1 LKPLEIKKYNLKTK
15 QNLLRLIKRD
25 AVAYL
30 MLAPKLILMLMFTV
44 YPIFWAL
51 RFIFYDYNGVSKA
64 VFIGFDNIVR
74 AFTRDLMWWKSVL
87 NTFVYAFGKL
97 SIEIPLAM
105 VLAVILNTK
114 IKGRGF
120 FRSVFFLPTVTSAA
134 VISLVFTFIYSPY
147 NGALNSILH
156 SFGFIKNPNVDWLG
170 DEKLAMISV
179 IIVGV
184 WHAFGQNMILIL
196 SGLQGIP
203 TDVYESAKI
212 DGASSVQAFFKI
224 TLPLLAPMLQ
234 LILMIAIIGSL
245 SAFDSVFVLTGGG
258 PNYATQLKGITIYQ
272 QFFAADKSPM
282 YGYGATLAVI
292 SSVVVG
298 LLTIFYLQA
307 SKKMKN
313 IDQ

>member
-1 LKPLEIKKYNLKTK
+1 
-15 QNLLRLIKRD
+15 
-25 AVAYL
+25 
-30 MLAPKLILMLMFTV
+30 M
-44 YPIFWAL
+44 
-51 RFIFYDYNGVSKA
+51 
-64 VFIGFDNIVR
+64 
-74 AFTRDLMWWKSVL
+74 
-87 NTFVYAFGKL
+87 
-97 SIEIPLAM
+97 
-105 VLAVILNTK
+105 
-114 IKGRGF
+114 
-120 FRSVFFLPTVTSAA
+120 
-134 VISLVFTFIYSPY
+134 
-147 NGALNSILH
+147 
-156 SFGFIKNPNVDWLG
+156 DWLG